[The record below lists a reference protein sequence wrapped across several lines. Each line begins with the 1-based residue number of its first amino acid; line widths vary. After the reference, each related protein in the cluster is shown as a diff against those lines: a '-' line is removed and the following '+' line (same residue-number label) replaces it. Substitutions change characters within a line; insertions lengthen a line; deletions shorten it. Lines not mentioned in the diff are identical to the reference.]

1 MNKVLLS
8 NKITSGQ
15 VNELLAKK
23 DRIIERQSNMVSGQ
37 VNQWTSEPVACLLA
51 DLCTQKLVTAARGDS
66 SARQNHYG
74 KDTWRTR
81 L

>member
-1 MNKVLLS
+1 M
-8 NKITSGQ
+8 
-15 VNELLAKK
+15 NELLAKK

-37 VNQWTSEPVACLLA
+37 VDKWTSGQVNKWTSEQVACLLA

>member
-1 MNKVLLS
+1 M
-8 NKITSGQ
+8 KITRIKEKNS
-15 VNELLAKK
+15 LHTFK
-23 DRIIERQSNMVSGQ
+23 DSTDFQ
-37 VNQWTSEPVACLLA
+37 
-51 DLCTQKLVTAARGDS
+51 AARGDS